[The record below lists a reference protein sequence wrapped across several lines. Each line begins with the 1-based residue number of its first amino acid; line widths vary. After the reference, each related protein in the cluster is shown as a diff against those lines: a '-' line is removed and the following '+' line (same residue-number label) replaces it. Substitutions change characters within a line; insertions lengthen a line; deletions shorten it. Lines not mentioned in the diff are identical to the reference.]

1 VHVQVIREMMSDR
14 QGESFV
20 SVTPRTTDDEA
31 AASSWLSIFSIDR
44 IAHLLMTGS
53 ILVDS

>member
-20 SVTPRTTDDEA
+20 SVTKRTTDDEA

>member
-1 VHVQVIREMMSDR
+1 VHVQVIREMMGGK

-31 AASSWLSIFSIDR
+31 AAVGYPSFRS
-44 IAHLLMTGS
+44 TG
-53 ILVDS
+53 